1 MIHDL
6 IVNFYCKSADKGPK
20 YRAPVGIFTKD
31 EKVLSKEGFKRA
43 GEGYYRDY
51 EKEISETELPKWTE
65 EEYVSEV
72 MDILYSGDK
81 FEKIILEALEIELY
95 DGMFPPRMV
104 QLKSGIDVI
113 FSDTEPMSPVIF
125 QKEGD
130 GENAESFTLPLH
142 YLKAFF
148 GVLTLFEVMSRLEKF
163 GENLHWTLE
172 EWKQHIKEN
181 KLTL

>member
-6 IVNFYCKSADKGPK
+6 IVNFYCKSADKEPK
-20 YRAPVGIFTKD
+20 YRAPVGIFTKG

-51 EKEISETELPKWTE
+51 EKEISETELPQWTE
-65 EEYVSEV
+65 DEYVSEV
-72 MDILYSGDK
+72 MDILYSGDE

-95 DGMFPPRMV
+95 DGMVPPRMI
-104 QLKSGIDVI
+104 QLKSGIDVT

-148 GVLTLFEVMSRLEKF
+148 GVLTLFEVMSSLEKF
-163 GENLHWTLE
+163 GENLNWTLE